1 MIVCEACR
9 TAGFP
14 RQFKRITHRHLS
26 TQHDID
32 LGEYTERWPEALL
45 RDPSDKWLQ
54 KAKPDIPGDVAG
66 VMEQLSSTQQQY
78 IMARMQTSTKDAAAR
93 AVGMAP
99 SSIYNW
105 KDRDLIERIVAHL
118 QLRPILAAQV
128 IIQDS
133 LPDAAQTT
141 VDMLASQDE
150 KVALTAASDLLD
162 RGGIS
167 KRPNIKLDLNFEL
180 WTTPSLDAE
189 ISKALQA
196 RQLKEGAIEGEFE
209 EIE

>member
-1 MIVCEACR
+1 MITCEACSA
-9 TAGFP
+9 AGFP

-26 TQHDID
+26 TQHGLT
-32 LGEYTERWPEALL
+32 LGDYTERWPDALL
-45 RDPSDKWLQ
+45 RDESDKWIR
-54 KAKPDIPGDVAG
+54 KADPDIPGDVKG
-66 VMEQLSSTQQQY
+66 VMESLSDTQQQY
-78 IMARMQTSTKDAAAR
+78 IMARLQCQTKDAAAR

-105 KDRDLIERIVAHL
+105 KDRDLIEKIVAHL
-118 QLRPILAAQV
+118 QLRPILAAQT
-128 IIQDS
+128 IIQNS

-150 KVALTAASDLLD
+150 KVALTAAGDLLD
-162 RGGIS
+162 RGGLS
-167 KRPNIKLDLNFEL
+167 RKPNIKIDIDFSL
-180 WTTPSLDAE
+180 WDTASLDAA

-196 RQLKEGAIEGEFE
+196 GQLEEGTVEGEFK

>member
-1 MIVCEACR
+1 MIICEACSV
-9 TAGFP
+9 AGFP
-14 RQFKRITHRHLS
+14 RQFKRITHRHLA

-32 LGEYTERWPEALL
+32 LDEYKERWPEALM
-45 RDPSDKWLQ
+45 RDPEDKWL
-54 KAKPDIPGDVAG
+54 KKVNPDIPGDVKG
-66 VMEQLSSTQQQY
+66 LMEDLSDTQQQY
-78 IMARMQTSTKDAAAR
+78 IIARMQYRTKDGAAR

-118 QLRPILAAQV
+118 QLRPLLTAQT
-128 IIQDS
+128 IIQNS

-150 KVALTAASDLLD
+150 KVALTAAGDLLD
-162 RGGIS
+162 RGGLS
-167 KRPNIKLDLNFEL
+167 RKPNLKLDLNFEL
-180 WTTPSLDAE
+180 WTTTSLDRDIE
-189 ISKALQA
+189 
-196 RQLKEGAIEGEFE
+196 RGLKGVVEGEFR